1 MQCNAMQC
9 SAVISLSL
17 SLSLSLS
24 VCMCTMI
31 CVCVSDHKS
40 VKENPNS
47 VIRVFFFLPAV
58 YPVLDVSSL
67 AIFYSIFNMY
77 VFLVRVTILCVAICG
92 CGGDARQKL
101 LLV

>member
-1 MQCNAMQC
+1 MYVYHDM
-9 SAVISLSL
+9 
-17 SLSLSLS
+17 
-24 VCMCTMI
+24 
-31 CVCVSDHKS
+31 CVCFRSQER
-40 VKENPNS
+40 ENPNS